1 MSTFD
6 KLDLILHKMDD
17 IEKRLKHLE
26 SDTSEIH
33 SRTEEIHSQI
43 PFVDFLK
50 SVADNISSSLGY
62 IYPSNLKSI
71 SY

>member
-1 MSTFD
+1 MGFD
-6 KLDLILHKMDD
+6 KLDLILQKMDA
-17 IEKRLKHLE
+17 IEQRLEKLE
-26 SDTSEIH
+26 NNTDEINT
-33 SRTEEIHSQI
+33 RTEEIHSQI

-71 SY
+71 AY